1 MVNNPQSA
9 LRTAMYRLM
18 RPLARVM
25 LRHGMAS
32 GSFAE
37 LARKAY
43 VEEALD
49 MLRVSGKRASI
60 SSVAAM
66 TGLTRKEASRLSNLD
81 VDATVEADQRYNR
94 AVRVISAWGVDPR
107 FQDASGQPR
116 PLPLEGDGS
125 FAELVKDFSGDVPT
139 AAMLTTL
146 ESSGTVRLE
155 DGSVYLQRKAYVP
168 AQTPI
173 AALNILGND
182 TAELLNTIDYNLGA
196 APEQRVFQR
205 KVSNAS
211 LQAGALKA
219 FRELSNRKSQE
230 LLEEYDAWLKQHEV
244 NIEHASADD
253 ACYVAVGI
261 YYFDQSLIEE
271 VSDENPDKS

>member
-1 MVNNPQSA
+1 MTTNAQTA
-9 LRTAMYRLM
+9 LRLAVFRLM

-25 LRHGMAS
+25 LRHGMAY

-43 VEEALD
+43 VDEALAI
-49 MLRVSGKRASI
+49 LRGSGKRASI

-66 TGLTRKEASRLSNLD
+66 TGLTRKEASRLASLD
-81 VDATVEADQRYNR
+81 LDSSEEADQRYNR
-94 AVRVISAWGVDPR
+94 AVRVISAWVVDPR
-107 FQDASGQPR
+107 FQGRDGQPK

-146 ESSGTVRLE
+146 ESSGTVQVRDNQVEL
-155 DGSVYLQRKAYVP
+155 LRKAYVP
-168 AQTPI
+168 TQTPV
-173 AALNILGND
+173 ASLNILGKD
-182 TAELLNTIDYNLGA
+182 TAELLSTIDHNLGA

-211 LQAGALKA
+211 LQAGALQT

-230 LLEEYDAWLKQHEV
+230 LLEEYDAWLKQHEI
-244 NIEHASADD
+244 NSAHSDADD

-261 YYFDQSLIEE
+261 YYFDQTLIEE
-271 VSDENPDKS
+271 TSDEHLG